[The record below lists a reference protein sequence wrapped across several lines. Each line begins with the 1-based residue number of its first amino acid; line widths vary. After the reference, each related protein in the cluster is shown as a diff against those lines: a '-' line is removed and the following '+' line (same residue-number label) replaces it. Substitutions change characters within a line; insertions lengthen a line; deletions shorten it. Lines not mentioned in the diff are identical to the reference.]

1 MNRKLRNHMMK
12 RLMAALLAAALL
24 LLTVPGF
31 GTRAE
36 AAQKGIDV
44 SQWQGAINW
53 QAVKAGGADFAM
65 IRIGN
70 CKYGLDTRF
79 AENMIGA
86 SAAGLRVGC
95 YVYTYATNVQE
106 AIADATLAVQA
117 MAPFQVSF
125 PVAID
130 MEDSVHKTL
139 NPLQQA
145 EIVNAFCSVIYQ
157 AGYSPMVYASRNWFL
172 ERMGPVPWDHWVAMY
187 NTHCDYPGF
196 TMWQSS
202 CSGTIPGVAGKVDI
216 NYLFKDYASLIPANG
231 FSNQAGMTFYFVN
244 YRKQFGLQN
253 IGGLQF
259 LFQPNGDMVRNVT
272 TTDEAGNITRYCKDG
287 HIVVITAQ
295 MQQAAANAAAQ
306 LNAAQVA
313 QAAAEAA
320 AAQAGLQTGAAQTLT
335 QQIAGA
341 AAEMAA
347 AAQTLTAQFN
357 AAPTQ
362 ELLAQLTLTQQQCEV
377 LNAQLVQAQQA
388 EVAAVQNQ
396 AALEQ
401 AMLQAQTQT
410 ALAEQVNAA
419 AQAAIVIPD

>member
-1 MNRKLRNHMMK
+1 MRKNQNRFIGRI
-12 RLMAALLAAALL
+12 AAAFLAAVL
-24 LLTVPGF
+24 LLTLVPGF

-36 AAQKGIDV
+36 AAQKGVDV
-44 SQWQGAINW
+44 SQWQGAVNW

-70 CKYGLDTRF
+70 CKYGLDTCF
-79 AENMIGA
+79 AQNMIGA

-106 AIADATLAVQA
+106 AVADATLAVQA

-130 MEDSVHKTL
+130 MEDSVHKKLT
-139 NPLQQA
+139 PLQQA
-145 EIVNAFCSVIYQ
+145 EIVNAFCTVIYQ

-172 ERMGPVPWDHWVAMY
+172 ERMAPVPWDHWVAMY
-187 NTHCDYPGF
+187 NSFCDYPGY
-196 TMWQSS
+196 TMWQASA
-202 CSGTIPGVAGKVDI
+202 SGTIPGIAGKVDI

-231 FSNQAGMTFYFVN
+231 FSNQAGMIFYFSN

-295 MQQAAANAAAQ
+295 MQQAAANAAAA
-306 LNAAQVA
+306 LAAAQA
-313 QAAAEAA
+313 QQAAAEAA
-320 AAQAGLQTGAAQTLT
+320 AAQAAAQTGAAALQTRQISDAAT
-335 QQIAGA
+335 Q
-341 AAEMAA
+341 MAA
-347 AAQTLTAQFN
+347 AAQTLAAQFN

-377 LNAQLVQAQQA
+377 LTAQLGQAQQA
-388 EVAAVQNQ
+388 EAAAIQNQ
-396 AALEQ
+396 AVLEQ
-401 AMLQAQTQT
+401 AMVQAQAQTV
-410 ALAEQVNAA
+410 LAEQANAL

>member
-1 MNRKLRNHMMK
+1 MMK

-157 AGYSPMVYASRNWFL
+157 AGYSPMVYASWSGWARC
-172 ERMGPVPWDHWVAMY
+172 RGTTGSRCT
-187 NTHCDYPGF
+187 TH
-196 TMWQSS
+196 TA
-202 CSGTIPGVAGKVDI
+202 I
-216 NYLFKDYASLIPANG
+216 IPASQCG
-231 FSNQAGMTFYFVN
+231 S
-244 YRKQFGLQN
+244 L
-253 IGGLQF
+253 
-259 LFQPNGDMVRNVT
+259 P
-272 TTDEAGNITRYCKDG
+272 
-287 HIVVITAQ
+287 
-295 MQQAAANAAAQ
+295 
-306 LNAAQVA
+306 
-313 QAAAEAA
+313 AAEQFRALRA
-320 AAQAGLQTGAAQTLT
+320 KWTSTICLRTTLR
-335 QQIAGA
+335 
-341 AAEMAA
+341 
-347 AAQTLTAQFN
+347 
-357 AAPTQ
+357 
-362 ELLAQLTLTQQQCEV
+362 
-377 LNAQLVQAQQA
+377 
-388 EVAAVQNQ
+388 
-396 AALEQ
+396 
-401 AMLQAQTQT
+401 
-410 ALAEQVNAA
+410 
-419 AQAAIVIPD
+419 